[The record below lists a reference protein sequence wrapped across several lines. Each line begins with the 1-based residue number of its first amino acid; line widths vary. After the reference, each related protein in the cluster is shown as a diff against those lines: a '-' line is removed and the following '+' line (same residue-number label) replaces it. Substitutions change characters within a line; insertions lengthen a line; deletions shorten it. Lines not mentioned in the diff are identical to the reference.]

1 MTHVKLDAAWRHVC
15 IARAMVLA
23 LIAAAVLFAPRT
35 TRADNCSVDKCVT
48 YNVTGTFTDGGGLS
62 GAFVLDES
70 NGTIASSTFLADG
83 MSYSSGLY
91 YIYQFPAVT
100 GPDVFNAFSAGGTEL
115 AMEFGP
121 FTLAAIPQ
129 SFSLSGSTHVVSAS
143 GAWMYLNPGADAV
156 AAPEPASW
164 LLLLMGSL
172 AVGLFNLGSRRTLHR
187 G

>member
-1 MTHVKLDAAWRHVC
+1 MTQVKLDAARRHTC
-15 IARAMVLA
+15 IARAMVLV
-23 LIAAAVLFAPRT
+23 LIAAAVLLAPRT
-35 TRADNCSVDKCVT
+35 TRADNCSIDTCVT

-70 NGTIASSTFLADG
+70 NGTIASATFLADG
-83 MSYSSGLY
+83 TAYSSGLY

-100 GPDVFNAFSAGGTEL
+100 GPDVFNAFSTGGTEL
-115 AMEFGP
+115 SIQFGP
-121 FTLAAIPQ
+121 FTLEAAPP
-129 SFSLSGSTHVVSAS
+129 SFSLSSGTHVVSAS

-164 LLLLMGSL
+164 LLLLMGSV
-172 AVGLFNLGSRRTLHR
+172 AIGLLNLGSRRSLLR